1 LRATSINPTFIE
13 ELEDDEGVEQHFVEE
28 QTMEKDI
35 REENI
40 MEVEEH
46 LLLEIHVEYNKPKR
60 CKQIAKAQRRAM
72 EMERREVEVVVKRR

>member
-1 LRATSINPTFIE
+1 LRATSIDPAFIE
-13 ELEDDEGVEQHFVEE
+13 ESEDDEGVEQHFVEE

-60 CKQIAKAQRRAM
+60 CKQMQKHNEGRWRW
-72 EMERREVEVVVKRR
+72 RGVK